1 MHYIILDLEWN
12 QPLSYQ
18 SHVYREVGDK
28 LIFEMIQ
35 IGAVKLDEDLMVV
48 DSISIPIRPTHYVK
62 IHPRIRRM
70 THLGPEELADA
81 PDFLEAMHQFV
92 TWCGEDYAL
101 LTWGCD
107 DVSVL
112 KQNMDFF
119 QCKEQLPPLCDIQKM
134 YSVVT
139 NTKDRKGLKAAMDDF
154 GIEPDENRSFHNAL
168 HDAYY
173 TALVFA
179 KLPHPERVL
188 DYPQKPKQL
197 IHANR
202 TRREKLPGETFDSL
216 KEALQSETALHPRCP
231 RCGKPALLE
240 EEGYVKQCADKY
252 IGLATCKDHGSVL
265 IRLRF
270 QPTDDGKRLMN
281 MTTAFATAANR
292 AYIHTKRLQVA
303 EKEARYLA
311 EHGALPDPEEELMNA
326 ERSSMPFEE

>member
-12 QPLSYQ
+12 QPMSYQ
-18 SHVYREVGDK
+18 SHVYREVGDR

-35 IGAVKLDEDLMVV
+35 IGAVKLDDSLAVV
-48 DSISIPIRPTHYVK
+48 DSISIPIRPVHYVK

-70 THLGPEELADA
+70 TQLGAEELADA
-81 PDFLEAMHQFV
+81 PEFLEAMRQFV
-92 TWCGEDYAL
+92 AWCGEDYAL

-119 QCKEQLPPLCDIQKM
+119 QCQEVLPPLCDIQKL
-134 YSVVT
+134 YSDET
-139 NTKDRKGLKAAMDDF
+139 GCKDRKGLKAAMEELS
-154 GIEPDENRSFHNAL
+154 IAPDESRSFHNAL

-188 DYPQKPKQL
+188 QYPQKPKQL

-216 KEALQSETALHPRCP
+216 HDALASDMAQHPRCP
-231 RCGKPALLE
+231 RCGKPAALE
-240 EEGYVKQCADKY
+240 
-252 IGLATCKDHGSVL
+252 
-265 IRLRF
+265 
-270 QPTDDGKRLMN
+270 
-281 MTTAFATAANR
+281 
-292 AYIHTKRLQVA
+292 A
-303 EKEARYLA
+303 EA
-311 EHGALPDPEEELMNA
+311 M
-326 ERSSMPFEE
+326 

>member
-12 QPLSYQ
+12 QPMSYQ
-18 SHVYREVGDK
+18 SHVYREVGDR

-35 IGAVKLDEDLMVV
+35 IGAVKLDDSLAVV
-48 DSISIPIRPTHYVK
+48 DSISIPIRPVHYVK

-70 THLGPEELADA
+70 TQLGAEELADA
-81 PDFLEAMHQFV
+81 PEFLEAMRQFV
-92 TWCGEDYAL
+92 AWCGEDYAL

-119 QCKEQLPPLCDIQKM
+119 QCQEVLPPLCDIQKL
-134 YSVVT
+134 YSDET
-139 NTKDRKGLKAAMDDF
+139 GCKDRKGLKAAMEELS
-154 GIEPDENRSFHNAL
+154 IAPDENRSFHNAL

-188 DYPQKPKQL
+188 QYPQKPKQL

-216 KEALQSETALHPRCP
+216 YDALASDMAQHPRCP
-231 RCGKPALLE
+231 RCGKPATLE
-240 EEGYVKQCADKY
+240 AEGYVKQCADKY
-252 IGLATCKDHGSVL
+252 IGLGQCKDHAAVL

-270 QPTDDGKRLMN
+270 QPTDDGKRIMH

-303 EKEARYLA
+303 EKEARYMA

-326 ERSSMPFEE
+326 ERSSMPFED

>member
-12 QPLSYQ
+12 QPMSYQ
-18 SHVYREVGDK
+18 SHVYREVGDR

-35 IGAVKLDEDLMVV
+35 IGAVKLDDSLAVV
-48 DSISIPIRPTHYVK
+48 DSISIPIRPVHYVK

-70 THLGPEELADA
+70 TQLGAEELADA
-81 PDFLEAMHQFV
+81 PEFLEAMRQFV
-92 TWCGEDYAL
+92 SWCGEDYAL

-119 QCKEQLPPLCDIQKM
+119 QCQEVLPPLCDIQKL
-134 YSVVT
+134 YSDET
-139 NTKDRKGLKAAMDDF
+139 GCKDRKGLKAAMEELS
-154 GIEPDENRSFHNAL
+154 IAPDESRSFHNAL

-188 DYPQKPKQL
+188 QYPQKPKQL

-216 KEALQSETALHPRCP
+216 HDALASDMAQHPRCP
-231 RCGKPALLE
+231 RCGKPAALE
-240 EEGYVKQCADKY
+240 AEGYVKQCADKY
-252 IGLATCKDHGSVL
+252 IGLGQCKDHGAVL

-270 QPTDDGKRLMN
+270 QPTDDGKRIMH

-303 EKEARYLA
+303 EKEPGTWPNTA
-311 EHGALPDPEEELMNA
+311 PCPIPK
-326 ERSSMPFEE
+326 RS